1 MHAIAAALC
10 LLAAP
15 PPDGEWPQFRGPG
28 RDGVYDG
35 PRIEWGKDG
44 PRRVW
49 ERKVGAGFSAPVI
62 SGGRLLLFHRVMDM
76 EVLEAMD
83 SGTGK
88 PIWSDREP
96 ASYHDDF
103 GFDEGPRGT
112 PAIASGRA
120 FAFGADGF
128 LRAVDAET
136 GKRLWSC
143 DTRARFSVRK
153 GFFGAACSP
162 LVDGDRVLVEV
173 GGRTDKGGAGAVCF
187 DAATGNVLWTAADD
201 EASYA
206 SPVAATF
213 GGKHQAVFFSRS
225 GLLSVAIDDGEILL
239 RFPWR
244 SRNRSSVNAATPIV
258 AGERIF
264 LSSSYDTG
272 AVLLDVKGKE
282 PKVVWSG
289 DESLS
294 NHYATS
300 VLRDGT
306 LYGFH
311 GRQEY
316 GIELR
321 AVDLETGKVL
331 WSEKGPGA
339 GTVSVAG
346 KNLLVVSESGELIL
360 APASPRG
367 FSPVARAKAIGGT
380 VRAYPALAG
389 GRIYLRNEDTLVCL
403 EGVAVPQVEPGK
415 GPSGEGA
422 GGGAGEGRKR

>member
-1 MHAIAAALC
+1 MLAIAAGIVSTL
-10 LLAAP
+10 LLAPA
-15 PPDGEWPQFRGPG
+15 PDGDWPQFRGPR

-35 PRIEWGKDG
+35 PPIDWEKDG

-49 ERKVGAGFSAPVI
+49 ERKVGAGFSAPVVA
-62 SGGRLLLFHRVMDM
+62 GGRLLLFHRVMDM
-76 EVLEAMD
+76 EVLEAID
-83 SGTGK
+83 AATGK
-88 PIWSDREP
+88 AIWSDREP
-96 ASYHDDF
+96 ASYRDDF

-112 PAIASGRA
+112 PTIASGRV

-128 LRAVDAET
+128 LRAVDVET

-162 LVDGDRVLVEV
+162 LVDGERLLVEV
-173 GGRTDKGGAGAVCF
+173 GGRTEKGGAGAVCF
-187 DAATGNVLWTAADD
+187 DAATGNVLWTAAED

-206 SPVAATF
+206 SPVAATL
-213 GGKHQAVFFSRS
+213 GGERQAVFFSRS
-225 GLLSVAIDDGEILL
+225 GLLSVAIDDGEVLF

-244 SRNRSSVNAATPIV
+244 SRNRASVNAATPIV
-258 AGERIF
+258 AGDRIF

-272 AVLLDVKGKE
+272 AVLLEVKGKE
-282 PKVVWSG
+282 TKVVWSG

-331 WSEKGPGA
+331 WSEKGLGA
-339 GTVSVAG
+339 GTVSIVG
-346 KNLLVVSESGELIL
+346 KNLLVVSEAGELIL

-389 GRIYLRNEDTLVCL
+389 GRIYLRNEDTLACL
-403 EGVAVPQVEPGK
+403 ECALPSEVESSK
-415 GPSGEGA
+415 
-422 GGGAGEGRKR
+422 